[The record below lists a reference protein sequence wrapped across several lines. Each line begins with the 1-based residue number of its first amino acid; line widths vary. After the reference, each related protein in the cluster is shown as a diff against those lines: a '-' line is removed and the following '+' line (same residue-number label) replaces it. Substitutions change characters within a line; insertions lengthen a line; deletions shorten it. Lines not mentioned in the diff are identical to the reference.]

1 LENARRLKFLRIAV
15 CCGFLAGIS
24 GSHELWFPVERNFP
38 RAPLFFELPGDPAV
52 FAERFLAVALAVS
65 LFSMIFLQRRKIFF
79 IIALISVVCL
89 IFLDQTRLQPWVYQ
103 YFLLLVVTAWQWDG
117 ENDSSQKLALAQIL
131 LAALYFWSGVQKMN
145 YTFSHETLPILL
157 APLQNLFPSVRLPSV
172 FLGISIALIES
183 LAGIGLL
190 IRRTRNL
197 SVCLAVIMHLLI
209 LVLLIVKNYN
219 SIVWIWNATL
229 TALVVAAFW
238 KSDVHVRQALQ
249 KASDRQGKAVKSV
262 VAASV
267 FLPVLSFAG
276 LWDMYLSGALYSGNT
291 PVAVVRIN
299 ENLFEKL
306 PPKARSVVFQTK
318 TGGERMLPLFEWAIN
333 EMNVPVYPE
342 RRVFRKIARDVCKT
356 ADDQKGVELIVKQR
370 PGILQGSYNVKRI
383 ACAEIEK

>member
-1 LENARRLKFLRIAV
+1 
-15 CCGFLAGIS
+15 
-24 GSHELWFPVERNFP
+24 
-38 RAPLFFELPGDPAV
+38 
-52 FAERFLAVALAVS
+52 
-65 LFSMIFLQRRKIFF
+65 M
-79 IIALISVVCL
+79 